1 MTDTPTDDVAGESAA
16 GDARPEDP
24 GSTAGSEGAVTPDL
38 PGVSADDTDPMSQD
52 TAIGSG
58 TDEQEVGLG
67 DGDDVQPGAGA
78 VEPPD

>member
-1 MTDTPTDDVAGESAA
+1 
-16 GDARPEDP
+16 
-24 GSTAGSEGAVTPDL
+24 VTPDL
-38 PGVSADDTDPMSQD
+38 PGVSADDTDPMDQD
-52 TAIGSG
+52 TATGSG